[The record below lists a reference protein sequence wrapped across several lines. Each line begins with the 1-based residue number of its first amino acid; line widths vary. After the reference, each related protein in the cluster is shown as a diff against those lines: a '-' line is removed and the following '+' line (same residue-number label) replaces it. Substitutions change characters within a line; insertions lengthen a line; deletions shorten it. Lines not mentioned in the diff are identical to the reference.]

1 MCLVQN
7 DNNTK
12 TYIYD
17 RILRPNIPP
26 PLPKWIGVG
35 SGRDGCTK
43 ISLFCSHTIFE
54 RTAESKLLNK
64 NSQLPNSPRSRTELD
79 VGVRE
84 EIPEA
89 DPDDAPGLV
98 GCRQL
103 VRGGTDGGG
112 GDRFEL
118 HRVGVLADVVLWF
131 GRVRFDFAAKN
142 ERRPAFASQPRQQQK
157 QRGGAGDD
165 ERRGKE
171 R

>member
-1 MCLVQN
+1 MAYLRSVGLFPAKNNAAPCAWRRTITTPKHMC
-7 DNNTK
+7 
-12 TYIYD
+12 D

-35 SGRDGCTK
+35 AQK
-43 ISLFCSHTIFE
+43 SLSFAPTRFLNELQS
-54 RTAESKLLNK
+54 RVESKLLNK

-103 VRGGTDGGG
+103 VRGGTDVGG

-118 HRVGVLADVVLWF
+118 HRVGVLWRF
-131 GRVRFDFAAKN
+131 GRFT
-142 ERRPAFASQPRQQQK
+142 SS
-157 QRGGAGDD
+157 RG
-165 ERRGKE
+165 EI
-171 R
+171 